1 MLISRRSMSVIVAL
15 AAGLAVGTAFA
26 QQSAPTASVTV
37 SKPWAR
43 ATPGGAKVG
52 AAYLQLSAAANAPD
66 KLFSAKSPV
75 AGTVELHTHSQVDG
89 VMKMRRVDDVAIAAG
104 KKVTLQPGGLHIMMM
119 DLKQPLKEGETID
132 LTLVF
137 EKAGEVA
144 VKVPVLKVGSAGP
157 DGAKGGGG
165 GHGGHHKH

>member
-1 MLISRRSMSVIVAL
+1 MPISRRSTAIIVAL
-15 AAGLAVGTAFA
+15 AAGLAAGCAFA
-26 QQSAPTASVTV
+26 QQSAQTANITV

-52 AAYLQLSAAANAPD
+52 AAYLQLSAAPNAPD
-66 KLFSAKSPV
+66 KLVAAKSPV

-104 KKVTLQPGGLHIMMM
+104 KRVTLQPGGLHIMMM
-119 DLKQPLKEGETID
+119 ELKQPLKEGETID

-137 EKAGEVA
+137 EKAGEVS
-144 VKVPVLKVGSAGP
+144 VKVPVLKAGSAGP

-165 GHGGHHKH
+165 HGGHHKH